1 MGVSAKKQGAGI
13 DFAGNMKE
21 GYNHMEFIVK
31 TDLNSLPKTIDFN
44 FEEMKSELK
53 EKLAYYNALVVTAD
67 SIKDAKDDKAK
78 LNKLFKAVEDKRK
91 DVKKACLA
99 PYEQFEKQCKEIT
112 AMIQEPILAIDAQVK
127 VFDEIE
133 QNQKWEQIEAY
144 YKADVKELKDL
155 VPLEKIVSSKWKN
168 KTESLES
175 VNNAIGDTLERIRGE
190 LETIST
196 LHSPYEQQIKDVYLN
211 DFNLSKALMEQKR
224 LEERQK
230 QIEEMERQK
239 EERRK
244 QAEEAERKRQ
254 EEQQRAAQN
263 VSEPVIE
270 AKKESPVQAVTEDTP
285 ATPTAPITPKYSA
298 TFKVTGTQTQLQ
310 ALAAFM
316 KKYNIKYEVI

>member
-1 MGVSAKKQGAGI
+1 
-13 DFAGNMKE
+13 
-21 GYNHMEFIVK
+21 MEFIMK
-31 TDLNSLPKTIDFN
+31 TDLNQLPKTIDFN
-44 FEEMKSELK
+44 FEEMKSDLS
-53 EKLAYYNALVVTAD
+53 EKLTYYNNLVVAED

-78 LNKLFKAVEDKRK
+78 LNKLYKFIEDKRK

-99 PYEQFEKQCKEIT
+99 PYEAFEKQCKEIT
-112 AMIQEPILAIDAQVK
+112 SMIQQPILAIDNQIKA
-127 VFDEIE
+127 FDEAE
-133 QNQKWEQIEAY
+133 QQQKWEQITEY
-144 YKADVKELKDL
+144 YNAEVKELKEL

-168 KTESLES
+168 KGESLES
-175 VNNAIGDTLERIRGE
+175 VNNGIGDTLERIRGE

-211 DFNLSKALMEQKR
+211 NYNLSKALMEQKR

-316 KKYNIKYEVI
+316 KKYNINYEVIK

>member
-1 MGVSAKKQGAGI
+1 
-13 DFAGNMKE
+13 
-21 GYNHMEFIVK
+21 MEFIMK
-31 TDLNSLPKTIDFN
+31 TDLKQLPDKLEFN
-44 FEEMKSELK
+44 YEEMKAEFSK
-53 EKLAYYNALVVTAD
+53 KLVHYNTLVVTED
-67 SIKDAKDDKAK
+67 SIGDAKTDKAA
-78 LNKLFKAVEDKRK
+78 LNKLKEAIDTRRK

-99 PYEQFEKQCKEIT
+99 PYEAFEKQCKEIT
-112 AMIQEPILAIDAQVK
+112 SMIQQPILAIDNQIKA
-127 VFDEIE
+127 FGEAE
-133 QNQKWEQIEAY
+133 QQQKWEQITEY
-144 YKADVKELKDL
+144 YDAEVKELKEL
-155 VPLEKIVSSKWKN
+155 VPLEKIVPSKWKN

-196 LHSPYEQQIKDVYLN
+196 LHSPFEQQIKDVYLN
-211 DFNLSKALMEQKR
+211 DYNLSKALQEQKR

-230 QIEEMERQK
+230 QIKEMEGQK

-285 ATPTAPITPKYSA
+285 ATPATPTAPITPKYSA

-310 ALAAFM
+310 ALSAFM
-316 KKYNIKYEVI
+316 KKYNIKYEVIK

>member
-1 MGVSAKKQGAGI
+1 
-13 DFAGNMKE
+13 
-21 GYNHMEFIVK
+21 MEFIMK
-31 TDLNSLPKTIDFN
+31 TDLKQMPDKIEFN
-44 FEEMKSELK
+44 YEEMKAEFSK
-53 EKLAYYNALVVTAD
+53 KLVHYNTLVVTED
-67 SIKDAKDDKAK
+67 SIRDAKADKAA
-78 LNKLFKAVEDKRK
+78 LNKLKEAIETRRK
-91 DVKKACLA
+91 EIKKTYLL
-99 PYEQFEKQCKEIT
+99 PYENLEKQCKELV
-112 AMIQEPILAIDAQVK
+112 AMIDAPVKSIDGQIA
-127 VFDEIE
+127 VFD
-133 QNQKWEQIEAY
+133 QKLQDEKWKQISEY
-144 YKADVKELKDL
+144 YNTEVKELKDL

-168 KTESLES
+168 KGESLES
-175 VNNAIGDTLERIRGE
+175 VNNGIGDTLERIRGE

-196 LHSPYEQQIKDVYLN
+196 LHSEFEQQIKDVYLN

-230 QIEEMERQK
+230 QLEEMERQK

-285 ATPTAPITPKYSA
+285 ATPTAPITPITPKYSA

-310 ALAAFM
+310 ALKAFM
-316 KKYNIKYEVI
+316 KKYNINYEVIK

>member
-1 MGVSAKKQGAGI
+1 
-13 DFAGNMKE
+13 
-21 GYNHMEFIVK
+21 MEFIMK
-31 TDLNSLPKTIDFN
+31 TDLKQLPDKIEFN
-44 FEEMKSELK
+44 YEEMKAEFSK
-53 EKLAYYNALVVTAD
+53 KLVHYNTLVVTED
-67 SIKDAKDDKAK
+67 SIRDAKTDKAA
-78 LNKLFKAVEDKRK
+78 LNKLKEAIDTRRK
-91 DVKKACLA
+91 EIKKLYLL
-99 PYEQFEKQCKEIT
+99 PYENLEKQCKELI
-112 AMIQEPILAIDAQVK
+112 AMIEAPIKSIDSQIA
-127 VFDEIE
+127 VFDQKLQDE
-133 QNQKWEQIEAY
+133 KWEQITAY
-144 YKADVKELKDL
+144 YNAEVKELKEL

-211 DFNLSKALMEQKR
+211 NYNLSKALMEQKR

-239 EERRK
+239 
-244 QAEEAERKRQ
+244 

-298 TFKVTGTQTQLQ
+298 TFKITGTQTQLQ

-316 KKYNIKYEVI
+316 KKYNINYEVIK

>member
-1 MGVSAKKQGAGI
+1 
-13 DFAGNMKE
+13 
-21 GYNHMEFIVK
+21 MEFVVK
-31 TDLNSLPKTIDFN
+31 TDLKQLPAKIEFN
-44 FEEMKSELK
+44 FEEIKAELS
-53 EKLAYYNALVVTAD
+53 EKLTYYNALVVTSD
-67 SIKDAKDDKAK
+67 SIKDAKNDKAK
-78 LNKLFKAVEDKRK
+78 LNKLFEAVEDKRK

-99 PYEQFEKQCKEIT
+99 PYEQFEKQCKELLELIQQPIT
-112 AMIQEPILAIDAQVK
+112 SIDKQIK
-127 VFDEIE
+127 VFEDIE
-133 QNQKWEQIEAY
+133 QQQKWEQIEAY
-144 YKADVKELKDL
+144 YKAEVKELKDL

-168 KTESLES
+168 KGESLES
-175 VNNAIGDTLERIRGE
+175 VNNGIGDTLERIRGE

-196 LHSPYEQQIKDVYLN
+196 LHSEFEQQIKDVYLN
-211 DFNLSKALMEQKR
+211 DYNLSKALMEQKR

-316 KKYNIKYEVI
+316 KKYNINYEVIK